1 MLTQLQGDEIVAF
14 PSTRRFQVRKWNALE
29 ALAA

>member
-1 MLTQLQGDEIVAF
+1 MLTQLQGEAIVEF

-29 ALAA
+29 AMAA